1 MRPPIIAVDFD
12 GTLFHTQFPE
22 IIAPNLPLINWCKQQ
37 KEQGS
42 ILILWT
48 CRSGD
53 NLQAAVEACK
63 KEGLTFN
70 YINEH
75 SAEALD
81 TFTVTSNSHK
91 VFADIYIDD
100 KARRPEEIITGNIAV
115 TTEN

>member
-1 MRPPIIAVDFD
+1 MRPQIIAVDFD
-12 GTLFHTQFPE
+12 GTLFYTQFPE

-53 NLQAAVEACK
+53 NLQAAVEACE
-63 KEGLTFN
+63 KEGLVFD
-70 YINEH
+70 YVNEH

-100 KARRPEEIITGNIAV
+100 KAKRPEEIVA
-115 TTEN
+115 ENNMNTAEN